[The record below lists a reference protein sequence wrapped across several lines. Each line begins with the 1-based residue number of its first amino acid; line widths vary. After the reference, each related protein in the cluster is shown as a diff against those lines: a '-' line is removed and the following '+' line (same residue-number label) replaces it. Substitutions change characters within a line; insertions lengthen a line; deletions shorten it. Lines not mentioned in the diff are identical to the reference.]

1 MGESPW
7 GIGKA
12 VRIGVLVLGLWV
24 SHFGALEGSQDW
36 CFGVRVMGESP
47 WGTGEAVRIGVLVLG
62 LWVSHLGAL
71 GRQAGLVFWC

>member
-1 MGESPW
+1 MGHW
-7 GIGKA
+7 GG
-12 VRIGVLVLGLWV
+12 RQG
-24 SHFGALEGSQDW
+24 W

-71 GRQAGLVFWC
+71 GRQSGLVF